1 MKISIIFYLYYKTY
15 IVDALYTTF
24 RIERNMNGKKI
35 HHYSSIEYILILLI
49 CISTYRLNLR
59 PIFSL
64 PSHLQVT
71 EERE

>member
-49 CISTYRLNLR
+49 CISTY
-59 PIFSL
+59 
-64 PSHLQVT
+64 
-71 EERE
+71 